1 MKYEYR
7 EFTNEKQ
14 LFEFVKNN
22 FMPDLVSTYK
32 NNGKIDCHSDEYM
45 LSVELKC
52 RRKHYSELL
61 LERKKYNSMI
71 ERSKLLKT
79 KPVYINSTPLGV
91 WAFYLDNYKFDWE
104 ERSLPRNTAWSNTG
118 WMKKQV
124 TYLNIDQGVDLLSLL
139 PS

>member
-22 FMPDLVSTYK
+22 FMPDLVPTYK
-32 NNGKIDCHSDEYM
+32 STGKIDCHSDEYM

-52 RRKHYSELL
+52 RRKHYNELL
-61 LERKKYNSMI
+61 LERKKYNAMI
-71 ERSKLLKT
+71 DRSKLLKT

-91 WAFYLDNYKFDWE
+91 WAFYLNDNEYEWE
-104 ERSLPRNTAWSNTG
+104 ERSLPKHTAWKGRG
-118 WMKKQV
+118 WIPKEV
-124 TYLNIDQGVDLLSLL
+124 TYLNINQGVDLLSLL